1 MVPGAKRP
9 PPIAPELV
17 NTGLLLE
24 GDTRGRGEGAL
35 AVRGFGVASDGDD
48 GFRVWPGGM
57 VSRFPS
63 ASGSSAG
70 NVAFGSLSRGA
81 PHFAQNRAVS
91 AAAAPH
97 EVQNMEPGFY
107 HSHRRLIITR
117 SSICR
122 LHPVCRLHL
131 EYGSRKGCLP
141 GRKVPLLFRHQY
153 RSGFLVW
160 LPTFT
165 DLPMETCWRR
175 VCGSQANWSS
185 SIPTAPHRAQCHV

>member
-9 PPIAPELV
+9 PPIASELV

-35 AVRGFGVASDGDD
+35 AVRGFGVAADSDD
-48 GFRVWPGGM
+48 GFRVWPGGI

-63 ASGSSAG
+63 ASGSSPR
-70 NVAFGSLSRGA
+70 NVAFESLSRGA

-91 AAAAPH
+91 PAVAPH

-117 SSICR
+117 ST
-122 LHPVCRLHL
+122 VCRLHL
-131 EYGSRKGCLP
+131 EYGSRKRCLP
-141 GRKVPLLFRHQY
+141 RRRVPLGWAESLAKICPF
-153 RSGFLVW
+153 
-160 LPTFT
+160 TFT
-165 DLPMETCWRR
+165 IPGKTADRMPTSKKRLVRR
-175 VCGSQANWSS
+175 SELRYQGSPP
-185 SIPTAPHRAQCHV
+185 I

>member
-9 PPIAPELV
+9 PPIASELV

-35 AVRGFGVASDGDD
+35 AVRGFGVAPDGDD
-48 GFRVWPGGM
+48 GFRVWPGGI

-63 ASGSSAG
+63 ASGSSPR

-107 HSHRRLIITR
+107 HSHRRLIIRR
-117 SSICR
+117 ST
-122 LHPVCRLHL
+122 VCRLHL
-131 EYGSRKGCLP
+131 EYGSRKRCLP
-141 GRKVPLLFRHQY
+141 GRRVPLLFRHQHG
-153 RSGFLVW
+153 SGFLVW
-160 LPTFT
+160 LPTLT
-165 DLPMETCWRR
+165 DLPMG
-175 VCGSQANWSS
+175 GSQANWSS
-185 SIPTAPHRAQCHV
+185 SIPTARHRAQCHV